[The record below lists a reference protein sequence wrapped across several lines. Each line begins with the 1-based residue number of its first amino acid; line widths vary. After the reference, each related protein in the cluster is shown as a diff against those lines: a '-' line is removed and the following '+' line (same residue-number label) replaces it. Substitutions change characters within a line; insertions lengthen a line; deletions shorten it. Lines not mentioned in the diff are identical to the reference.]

1 LTSLFTIENR
11 FEVVA
16 VILAYRKSGSFLSR
30 AERKGDAEMKKLILP
45 AATVFALAPA
55 PAFGAGNPSGTGQ
68 PSQTC
73 LSSTAPSEPGNA
85 ASAPGSAFNEN
96 GGNAGSMY
104 AGSQPQNSNNPKSV
118 SQYDVAC
125 FQVSQH

>member
-1 LTSLFTIENR
+1 MKRAIAA
-11 FEVVA
+11 A
-16 VILAYRKSGSFLSR
+16 VLAIGMS
-30 AERKGDAEMKKLILP
+30 AAAVLP
-45 AATVFALAPA
+45 AAAS
-55 PAFGAGNPSGTGQ
+55 NPPGTGQ

-85 ASAPGSAFNEN
+85 ASARGSAFNEN
-96 GGNAGSMY
+96 GGIAGSVY
-104 AGSQPQNSNNPKSV
+104 AGQQPQNSKNPRSV